1 MAYNQKEWLA
11 KMDKATTGEEI
22 GALIMELP
30 ARGPAI
36 TKDDP
41 EFSTMEQQTTSRPL
55 TSTTRSVKTKAG
67 HSRRL
72 SRREH

>member
-30 ARGPAI
+30 IRGPAI
-36 TKDDP
+36 PEDGP
-41 EFSTMEQQTTSRPL
+41 EFSTMEQQTTSRPS
-55 TSTTRSVKTKAG
+55 TSTTRTAKTQAG
-67 HSRRL
+67 
-72 SRREH
+72 